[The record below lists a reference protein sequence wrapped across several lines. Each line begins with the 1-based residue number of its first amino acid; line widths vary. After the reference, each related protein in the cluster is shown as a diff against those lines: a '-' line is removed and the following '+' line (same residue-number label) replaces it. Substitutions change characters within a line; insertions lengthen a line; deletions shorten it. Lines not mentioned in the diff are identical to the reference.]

1 MARALATYPALSAT
15 AAPVGLT
22 EARRRFIVRLV
33 LLIYVLSL
41 VEGPLRKWFL
51 PGLSAPLYF
60 VRDPFLLVLY
70 AYALHHGVMTR
81 LKLARVWYLFIAVT
95 TIVAIIPFVAHG
107 ITPVAYVLGARSY
120 WLYVP
125 LGFIVAATFTRDDLE
140 RFFRWNVLLAIPYA
154 ALVVYQY
161 QQPPGAWI
169 NRGTNDA
176 HQIATVSFGIPRPY
190 GLFTYTGQNVGFT
203 AFLVANYIAYV
214 FTRRR
219 GWRELL
225 LAAAG
230 AVAVGSCAVLTG
242 SRSIYFLVALIL
254 LVTLVGSTLARP
266 SGRVLRRNALILLAV
281 AVAAGLFTSVYG
293 DMFTAMVARFER
305 AAAAEADQGG
315 LVGRA
320 LGGVVGWLEP
330 MVTAPFFGH
339 GIGTGTPALS
349 RFLDTAHLRYGEGE
363 LERVVNE
370 LGPLFGAGFIAMRWL
385 TAAAVLWV
393 AFRAAQRGYPALL
406 PLAGFVLPVLVVGQ
420 LTHSPLNAFAPWLTT
435 GVLLSEAIRRTRT
448 VAMCITK

>member
-1 MARALATYPALSAT
+1 MARALATYPALSAPV
-15 AAPVGLT
+15 APAGAV

-41 VEGPLRKWFL
+41 IEGPLRKWFL

-60 VRDPFLLVLY
+60 LRDPFLLVLY

-95 TIVAIIPFVAHG
+95 TIAAVIPFVAHG
-107 ITPVAYVLGARSY
+107 ITPMAYVLGARSY

-125 LGFIVAATFTRDDLE
+125 LGFIVAATFTREDLE

-169 NRGTNDA
+169 NRGTNDE
-176 HQIATVSFGIPRPY
+176 HQIAQVSFGIPRPY

-203 AFLVANYIAYV
+203 AFLVANYVAYV

-225 LAAAG
+225 LTAAG
-230 AVAVGSCAVLTG
+230 ATAVGSCAVLTG

-266 SGRVLRRNALILLAV
+266 TGRVLRRNALILLAV
-281 AVAAGLFTSVYG
+281 AVAAGLYTSVYG

-320 LGGVVGWLEP
+320 VGGILGWLEP

-349 RFLDTAHLRYGEGE
+349 RFLDTTHLRYGESE
-363 LERVVNE
+363 LQRVVNE
-370 LGPLFGAGFIAMRWL
+370 LGPFFGAGFIAMRWL
-385 TAAAVLWV
+385 TAAAVLWI
-393 AFRAAQRGYPALL
+393 AFLAARGKNFALL
-406 PLAGFVLPVLVVGQ
+406 PFAAYVCTPLVLGQ
-420 LTHSPLNAFAPWLTT
+420 LTHSPLNAFLPWLSV
-435 GVLLSEAIRRTRT
+435 GFIAAMMQNNIKFSRR
-448 VAMCITK
+448 